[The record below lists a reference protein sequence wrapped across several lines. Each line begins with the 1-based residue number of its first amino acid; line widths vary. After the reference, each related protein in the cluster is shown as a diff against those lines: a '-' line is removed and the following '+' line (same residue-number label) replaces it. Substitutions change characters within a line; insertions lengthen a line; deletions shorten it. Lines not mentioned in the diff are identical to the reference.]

1 MVCYTMYNFLVKG
14 LTFLLHCPH
23 IIRTLFLSHIFSY
36 FLQQMSFLILASLFL
51 YTLIDSLEWICAAMH
66 VTYMFISGYFHVYHV
81 NPCALCIRVDT
92 VYREQHSYFL
102 SCFSFKIAKNN
113 CTCTYFN
120 LEFCNFFYLIFNNVF
135 FKFIIIKNKKNK

>member
-1 MVCYTMYNFLVKG
+1 M
-14 LTFLLHCPH
+14 
-23 IIRTLFLSHIFSY
+23 FLSEHVCLSAGQKTSRNARKSKSARPRS
-36 FLQQMSFLILASLFL
+36 LQLSLFL
-51 YTLIDSLEWICAAMH
+51 YTVIDSLEWICAAMH